1 MTFNISPLA
10 ASKKAAVANSA
21 PAGVDPE
28 QLITGQCKV
37 IDTTMKLHQAAKS
50 GVVRGVNYSI
60 LLASN

>member
-1 MTFNISPLA
+1 M
-10 ASKKAAVANSA
+10 
-21 PAGVDPE
+21 VDRSIWNGWVGE
-28 QLITGQCKV
+28 RGRDKNNLIKMTGQCKV